1 IWDPLQSYGDVAIRN
16 VNTNSC
22 DGTVA
27 SYPFAPV
34 PFEFMTGELKYE
46 AHYNQS
52 GQLLKDIWHY
62 PVYAQE
68 TIGTP
73 GYICRNLNFSGV
85 VNVYGG

>member
-1 IWDPLQSYGDVAIRN
+1 
-16 VNTNSC
+16 
-22 DGTVA
+22 
-27 SYPFAPV
+27 
-34 PFEFMTGELKYE
+34 MTGELKYE

-85 VNVYGG
+85 VNVYGGGPIFGTEYMLYSANKTQDQSVETDYDPNTGTQ